1 MNILVVGGGGREHA
15 IVWKI
20 ASQLKNGK
28 IFAFPGNAGISEIAN
43 SVDLISSDYEALAEF
58 ASLEGID
65 LTIVGPEIPLS
76 EGIVDIFQR
85 KGQKIFGPT
94 QKASLL
100 ESSKAWSKEFMVSEG
115 VATGKFEIC
124 MDFESAKKSLE
135 RSSFP
140 IVMKYDGLAAGK
152 GVKIITEE
160 ASGLLFLEDIFHH
173 RLFAS
178 HNPKVL
184 FEEYLVGDE
193 LSYLVITD
201 GTNYLP
207 LASTRDYKRICTGDL
222 GPNTGG
228 MGAYSPVPS
237 FDRDLSSLIERRVVT
252 PTLAGLQKHSIPYV
266 GVLYFGIMITAEG
279 PKLLEYNVRFGDPET
294 QVILPRLKSDLI
306 EVMEASI
313 EGTLH
318 TCRLQWSDL
327 AAVNVVLASAG
338 YPKEY
343 QKGFIIE
350 GLDSLPSDILSFH
363 AGTRRDGDDLLTDG
377 GRVLNIVALD
387 RTIDRARKRVYE
399 ALEKVRFEGKTY
411 RTDIAQTV

>member
-1 MNILVVGGGGREHA
+1 
-15 IVWKI
+15 
-20 ASQLKNGK
+20 
-28 IFAFPGNAGISEIAN
+28 
-43 SVDLISSDYEALAEF
+43 
-58 ASLEGID
+58 
-65 LTIVGPEIPLS
+65 
-76 EGIVDIFQR
+76 
-85 KGQKIFGPT
+85 
-94 QKASLL
+94 
-100 ESSKAWSKEFMVSEG
+100 
-115 VATGKFEIC
+115 
-124 MDFESAKKSLE
+124 
-135 RSSFP
+135 
-140 IVMKYDGLAAGK
+140 
-152 GVKIITEE
+152 
-160 ASGLLFLEDIFHH
+160 
-173 RLFAS
+173 
-178 HNPKVL
+178 
-184 FEEYLVGDE
+184 
-193 LSYLVITD
+193 
-201 GTNYLP
+201 
-207 LASTRDYKRICTGDL
+207 
-222 GPNTGG
+222 